1 MNRKNKLNYLTVI
14 SGIILAALVFLVIY
28 IIFEYY
34 GLLSLQ
40 KQYSFE
46 PSATPYKYHCAFI
59 TDNYDDAFWDSAYE
73 GARKQGMENGI
84 YVEKFGKDLY
94 LTYSR
99 DDLMEMAIAAN
110 VDAIIVEAT
119 GEESMT
125 ALINE
130 ASEKGI
136 AVSTIYKD
144 DMNSSRFSFTGINNF
159 RIGYEYGELAMKYS
173 SADSGSIMVLL
184 DGEESTAE
192 QRLLVS
198 GIGKAIEERQKDLTL
213 ETMILDSK
221 DTFNVEEQVRNF
233 MKNSRHVTDIIIC
246 TDLVQTQSVSQTAI
260 DLNYVG
266 DFTIIG
272 SYQNA
277 SVLEALKNGVIAAN
291 VVVDTEQM
299 GKDSLASLAEYLTY
313 GHTSDYISV
322 NIRTI
327 GKQDAIQRL
336 AALNTDRTGGGDN
349 VE

>member
-1 MNRKNKLNYLTVI
+1 MKKNKLNYLTVI
-14 SGIILAALVFLVIY
+14 SGIILAVLVFLVIY
-28 IIFEYY
+28 IVFEYY

-40 KQYSFE
+40 KQYSLE
-46 PSATPYKYHCAFI
+46 PSATSYKYHCAFI

-84 YVEKFGKDLY
+84 YVERFGKDLY
-94 LTYSR
+94 ITYSSNE
-99 DDLMEMAIAAN
+99 LMQMAIAAN

-119 GEESMT
+119 GEEDMT
-125 ALINE
+125 SLINE

-159 RIGYEYGELAMKYS
+159 RIGYEYGDLAMKYFS
-173 SADSGSIMVLL
+173 GDNGSIMVLL

-198 GIGKAIEERQKDLTL
+198 GIGKAIEEHQKNLTL

-233 MKNSRHVTDIIIC
+233 MKNSRHATDIIIC

-272 SYQNA
+272 SYQSA
-277 SVLEALKNGVIAAN
+277 SVLESLKNGVIAAN

-299 GKDSLASLAEYLTY
+299 GKDSVVSLAEYLAY

-322 NIRTI
+322 GISTLD
-327 GKQDAIQRL
+327 KQDAIKRL
-336 AALNTDRTGGGDN
+336 AALDSSQAGGGGN
-349 VE
+349 E